1 MEEQTH
7 YIIRVGDGVNFIN
20 SSKYNCWGLNS
31 NNNNTKH
38 LLKNIKENF
47 IFFIKFCLILNLQGC
62 KRSKYN
68 L

>member
-31 NNNNTKH
+31 NNNNVKY
-38 LLKNIKENF
+38 LIKNIKEMKKEF
-47 IFFIKFCLILNLQGC
+47 QG
-62 KRSKYN
+62 